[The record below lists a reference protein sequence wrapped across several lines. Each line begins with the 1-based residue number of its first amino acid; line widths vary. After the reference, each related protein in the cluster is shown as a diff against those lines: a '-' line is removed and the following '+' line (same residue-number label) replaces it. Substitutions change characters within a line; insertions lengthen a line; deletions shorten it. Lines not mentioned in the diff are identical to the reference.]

1 MFTMK
6 IEMMKSDRE
15 YYIGHFLLLT
25 VLYIWILQFI
35 LYLFPVAWWRDE
47 TARSSISRGIASK
60 IIPNLPIWGINSE
73 FKGIM
78 VNKGRI
84 HRELRNFRDI
94 FWNLV
99 KLDDELRWEIREIDV
114 FRKKTQRSIRGI
126 KNRSIWISN
135 HGEIKDGSGM
145 KFSESRR
152 APIEIKMKLNL
163 NWNPNPK
170 IDDTWR

>member
-1 MFTMK
+1 
-6 IEMMKSDRE
+6 
-15 YYIGHFLLLT
+15 
-25 VLYIWILQFI
+25 
-35 LYLFPVAWWRDE
+35 
-47 TARSSISRGIASK
+47 
-60 IIPNLPIWGINSE
+60 
-73 FKGIM
+73 M

-84 HRELRNFRDI
+84 HREFRYFWDI

-99 KLDDELRWEIREIDV
+99 KLDDELRWEITEKGV
-114 FRKKTQRSIRGI
+114 FRKITQRSIRGI

-152 APIEIKMKLNL
+152 TQIEIKMKLNL
-163 NWNPNPK
+163 NWYPEPK